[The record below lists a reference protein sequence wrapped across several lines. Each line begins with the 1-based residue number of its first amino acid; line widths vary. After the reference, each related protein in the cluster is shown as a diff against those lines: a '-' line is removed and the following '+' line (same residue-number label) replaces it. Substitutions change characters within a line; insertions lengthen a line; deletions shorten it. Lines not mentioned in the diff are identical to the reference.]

1 MKKIIRLNESEL
13 INLVTRVISEQDYD
27 GGYESNEEWL
37 DWKDQRNETLQKQNQ
52 AKKYI
57 LTSLMKFRDCLM
69 ATKQEFIEQYPN
81 LRMANSLSWADD
93 MESLTM
99 NEQTAAQ
106 RMRQEIESGQY
117 NWRNDISD
125 MERQGQER
133 RRDAYQQ
140 VRDRADRRAQ
150 NYAHLKPQM
159 RLLRTIDEVLLLID
173 QVRIHQYGQGV
184 FGLERL
190 HDAAEFLVDHTE
202 GIDSHIVKG
211 ISRCHSR
218 FTKANLL
225 NAKEQYL
232 NYEKEYENLLSSQPT
247 HTVNEEVD
255 SEIDPCFEKSVKF
268 YQSPEG
274 RELLD
279 LIRKQIDGSSST
291 PKFKLTR
298 EERRRLKYLLKIS
311 PKC

>member
-1 MKKIIRLNESEL
+1 MKKIVRLKESEL
-13 INLVTRVISEQDYD
+13 INLVKRVISEQDYD

-37 DWKDQRNETLQKQNQ
+37 DWKAQRDEALQIQYGY
-52 AKKYI
+52 KKHI
-57 LTSLMKFRDCLM
+57 LSSLMKFRNCLE
-69 ATKQEFIEQYPN
+69 ATKQEFIEQYPH

-93 MESLTM
+93 IESLTM
-99 NEQTAAQ
+99 NEETAAQ
-106 RMRQEIESGQY
+106 RMRREMESGQY
-117 NWRNDISD
+117 DYRDDIAD
-125 MERQGQER
+125 MERRAQDR
-133 RRDAYQQ
+133 RRDAFQQ

-150 NYAHLKPQM
+150 NYAHLKPLM
-159 RLLRTIDEVLLLID
+159 RLLRTIDEVLLMID

-211 ISRCHSR
+211 ISRCYSR
-218 FTKANLL
+218 FTKTNLL

-232 NYEKEYENLLSSQPT
+232 NYEKEYENLLSTQPT

-255 SEIDPCFEKSVKF
+255 SEIDPCFEKSVNF
-268 YQSPEG
+268 YQSKEG

-279 LIRKQIDGSSST
+279 LMRKQIDGSSST
-291 PKFKLTR
+291 PKVKLTK
-298 EERRRLKYLLKIS
+298 EERRRLRYLLKLT

>member
-1 MKKIIRLNESEL
+1 MKKTIRLNESEL
-13 INLVTRVISEQDYD
+13 VNLVKRVISEQDYD
-27 GGYESNEEWL
+27 GGYESNDEWL
-37 DWKDQRNETLQKQNQ
+37 DWKDQRSDALQQQ
-52 AKKYI
+52 TEAKKHI
-57 LTSLMKFRDCLM
+57 LTSLMKFRNCLL
-69 ATKQEFIEQYPN
+69 ATKQELIEQYPN
-81 LRMANSLSWADD
+81 LRSANLFSWADD

-99 NEQTAAQ
+99 NEQTAAE

-202 GIDSHIVKG
+202 GIDDHIIRG

-218 FTKANLL
+218 FEQADLL
-225 NAKEQYL
+225 EAKEQYL
-232 NYEKEYENLLSSQPT
+232 TSEKEYENLLSSQPT
-247 HTVNEEVD
+247 HTVKD
-255 SEIDPCFEKSVKF
+255 
-268 YQSPEG
+268 
-274 RELLD
+274 
-279 LIRKQIDGSSST
+279 
-291 PKFKLTR
+291 
-298 EERRRLKYLLKIS
+298 
-311 PKC
+311 